1 MKAIVSALLVSCA
14 LAAPFSAFAQS
25 GGNDGAALSRM
36 QVRADLVRVE
46 QAGYQPSG
54 SQANYPANIER
65 AEAIVAKQD
74 ARASMTNTSG
84 TVTATG
90 VSTGNQ
96 PVSHA
101 GSESIYFGD

>member
-25 GGNDGAALSRM
+25 TGNNDASLSRA
-36 QVRADLVRVE
+36 QVQADLVRVE

-54 SQANYPANIER
+54 SQANYPANLER

-74 ARASMTNTSG
+74 GSASLINTSG
-84 TVTATG
+84 TVAMTG

-101 GSESIYFGD
+101 SRQSVYFGD

>member
-25 GGNDGAALSRM
+25 GGNDGAALSRT

-65 AEAIVAKQD
+65 AEAICLEY
-74 ARASMTNTSG
+74 ARIGRRVLAVEQQHRKALAASEEIAAEG
-84 TVTATG
+84 A
-90 VSTGNQ
+90 
-96 PVSHA
+96 
-101 GSESIYFGD
+101 E